1 MKIGFIGAGNMT
13 SNIVKGMLV
22 TQKWGVNDIMLSD
35 IDSDKLAKLQT
46 DLAVETTNN
55 NQEIARWSDVLILAV
70 KPQLM
75 PFIVAEINETVKT
88 KRPLIISIAAS
99 ITLTTLEE
107 LFSDV
112 NLSIIRVMP
121 NINVMVR
128 MAMSAICANQSASAA
143 DTEKALTIFNAIGKT
158 ELVEEAQFANFTAIA
173 GCSPAFVYM
182 FIDALARGA
191 VKNGMAKDKA
201 TRVAAQA
208 VLGSAQM
215 VLSSNTSPWDLVDA
229 VCSPGGTTIVGVAKL
244 EDEKFM
250 SSIIQAVDATI
261 EKDELL
267 SNASKSIK

>member
-1 MKIGFIGAGNMT
+1 MKIGFIGAGNMA
-13 SNIVKGMLV
+13 SNIVKGMLA
-22 TQKWGVNDIMLSD
+22 TQRWKASEIMLSD
-35 IDSDKLAKLQT
+35 IDSEKLAELQT

-55 NQEIARWSDVLILAV
+55 NQEMAQWADVLILAV

-75 PFIVAEINETVKT
+75 PLVVAEIKEIVKT
-88 KRPLIISIAAS
+88 KHLLVISIAAS
-99 ITLTTLEE
+99 ITLATLEE
-107 LFSDV
+107 LFGDS

-121 NINVMVR
+121 NINVMVQ
-128 MAMSAICANQSASAA
+128 MAMSAVCANRAT
-143 DTEKALTIFNAIGKT
+143 TEVDIEKVLAIFNAIGKT

-208 VLGSAQM
+208 VLGSAKM
-215 VLSSNTSPWDLVDA
+215 VLSSNVSPWDLVDV
-229 VCSPGGTTIVGVAKL
+229 VCSPGGTTIAGVAKL

-250 SSIIQAVDATI
+250 SAIIKAVDATI

-267 SNASKSIK
+267 SNTSKSVK

>member
-13 SNIVKGMLV
+13 SNIVKGMLA
-22 TQKWGVNDIMLSD
+22 TQRWGTNDIMLSD

-46 DLAVETTNN
+46 DLTVKTTNN
-55 NQEIARWSDVLILAV
+55 NQEIAQWADVLILAV
-70 KPQLM
+70 KPQLIPLIIAEM
-75 PFIVAEINETVKT
+75 KEIVRT
-88 KRPLIISIAAS
+88 KRPLVISIAAS

-107 LFSDV
+107 LFGDA

-121 NINVMVR
+121 NINVMVQ
-128 MAMSAICANQSASAA
+128 MAMSAICANQAASAA
-143 DTEKALTIFNAIGKT
+143 DTEKTLTIFNAIGKT

-229 VCSPGGTTIVGVAKL
+229 VCSPGGTTIAGVAKL
-244 EDEKFM
+244 EDEKFI
-250 SSIIQAVDATI
+250 SAIIQAVDATI